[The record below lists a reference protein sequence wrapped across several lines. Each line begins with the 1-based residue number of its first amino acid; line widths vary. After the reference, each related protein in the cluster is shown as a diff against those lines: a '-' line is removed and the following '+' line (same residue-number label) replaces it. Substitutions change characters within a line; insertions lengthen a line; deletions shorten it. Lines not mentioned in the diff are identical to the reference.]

1 MYEMLVTEEF
11 VDTLKKLPSDFLV
24 ILISQICILNKTDKE
39 KANELQLSDF

>member
-11 VDTLKKLPSDFLV
+11 IDTLKKLPSDFLV
-24 ILISQICILNKTDKE
+24 ILISQIILMNETNKE

>member
-11 VDTLKKLPSDFLV
+11 VSTLKKLPSDFLV
-24 ILISQICILNKTDKE
+24 ILISQIILMNEADKE

>member
-11 VDTLKKLPSDFLV
+11 IDTLKKLPSDFLV
-24 ILISQICILNKTDKE
+24 ILISQIILMNEADKE